1 MPIQLH
7 ATDEELDL
15 IRKKAHEAKMPLIG
29 YILAAA
35 MNPERFAASKVQGG
49 DSGQPQ
55 SQ

>member
-7 ATDEELDL
+7 ATDEELEL

-35 MNPERFAASKVQGG
+35 MNPDRFAASKVQGG
-49 DSGQPQ
+49 GQPQ
-55 SQ
+55 SE